1 MSTTPVMS
9 PAAVTMSGKQTA
21 MEVEETAG
29 TCAVI
34 KEASCLL
41 IDTRCETPPL
51 VEEGGEAKC
60 ETPPLVEEGGEA
72 KCETPPL
79 VEEGGEA
86 KCEEEVEMEEEDRG
100 DSTHGLEAGLE
111 AVEQQRKREG
121 TSSLC
126 KDHPPETVGLHSTT
140 PTKEAV
146 GGGGLDEAPQQM
158 ETSSTEDQTAEPRSV
173 RSSHSIVSMKQ
184 CLYIECLEAMLV

>member
-1 MSTTPVMS
+1 
-9 PAAVTMSGKQTA
+9 MSGKQTA

-34 KEASCLL
+34 KEVSYLL
-41 IDTRCETPPL
+41 IDTR
-51 VEEGGEAKC
+51 
-60 ETPPLVEEGGEA
+60 
-72 KCETPPL
+72 CETPPL

-100 DSTHGLEAGLE
+100 DSTPGLEAGLE

-126 KDHPPETVGLHSTT
+126 KDHPPETVVLHTTT
-140 PTKEAV
+140 PTKEAGECGKAV

-158 ETSSTEDQTAEPRSV
+158 ETSSTEDQTVEPRSV
-173 RSSHSIVSMKQ
+173 SSSHSIVSMKQ
-184 CLYIECLEAMLV
+184 CLYIVCLEAMSV